1 MMFAVLCQI
10 SSRQW
15 RSHRLR
21 VVVTTL
27 GIALGVAVF
36 FAVRTANAALLDS
49 LSLTVERLAGKS
61 TLEVTAGE
69 TGFPEDILE
78 TVRGTNGVALAE
90 PVIEVIVHTA
100 FQDEGNLLILGV
112 DTTGDQQLR
121 QYEFDRSQTEIADPL
136 TYLAQPKSILL
147 SRSFAERHGLHMG
160 DQLPIFTA
168 QGRKDFTVQGI
179 FKPVGVGEVFGGNIA
194 VMDVYSAQVVF
205 NRGRNFDRIDLM
217 NSLAVPLNVL
227 QERLRARLPAGLEAI
242 RPQMRG
248 QALENTV
255 TAMRLGMLITSFIA
269 LLVGI
274 YIIFNSFTIAVNQRW
289 KEIGIL
295 RAVGVERGNIS
306 RMILV
311 EALLMGI
318 IGSIAGIAGGFYLAA
333 AADKMMGSIAASV
346 YGVISTAVAPKLH
359 PDLVLASFG
368 LGVTVSLVGGWFPA
382 RAASFLNP
390 ILALH
395 NIESRQ
401 QESALGWG
409 RIALG
414 SALVLLSSLLIRFSP
429 SRVGMTLQFSY
440 AAVMLV
446 GLTIVLPKLV
456 HGAARLLRPIMDSG
470 GGSEGA
476 LAVDAMIQSPRR
488 SAATVGALMV
498 GLMFVFSTGAYIQS
512 YKHMID
518 RWTNQMLN
526 SDLFVSTSALLRSTS
541 YHFSEDL
548 GRRIAALPEVKRVEN
563 VRFTFVPFQ
572 GDTAAVIAIE
582 MDGFLSRAADAIQG
596 GNENTVRELLPKG
609 EGVLI
614 SKNFSARWRCGVGGR
629 LHLNTPAGDLDLP
642 VVGIVEDYRS
652 DKGSIFMDRALYK
665 KFWKDDGVD
674 FIDISLKPGE
684 SAAVVKRKIE
694 RLTSGTE
701 HALVYT
707 NAEFRAWIGSLVD
720 QFFLLNY
727 VQLVVAVIVAVMG
740 IANTLIISV
749 AERRREFGIVRAIG
763 GYRYQIRK
771 MVLLEAVAISIV
783 GVMVG
788 AVAAVF
794 NIQFMSHTVSTVLAG
809 YEVPFYFPWRLV
821 LEAIPAVVAV
831 ALLAAWIPARHAMQM
846 VVIEAIGY
854 E

>member
-1 MMFAVLCQI
+1 MMFAALCQI
-10 SSRQW
+10 TSRQW
-15 RSHRLR
+15 RTHRLR
-21 VVVTTL
+21 VVMTTL

-36 FAVRTANAALLDS
+36 FAVRTANTALLDS
-49 LSLTVERLAGKS
+49 LALTVERLAGKS

-69 TGFPEDILE
+69 TGFPEEVLE
-78 TVRGTNGVALAE
+78 TVRATPGVELAE

-100 FQDEGNLLILGV
+100 FEDEGNLLILGV

-121 QYEFDRSQTEIADPL
+121 QYEFDRSQSEIADPL
-136 TYLAQPKSILL
+136 TYLAQPNSILL
-147 SRSFAERHGLHMG
+147 SKSFAERHGLRIG
-160 DQLPIFTA
+160 DRLPIFTA

-205 NRGRNFDRIDLM
+205 NRGPNFDRIDLT
-217 NSLAVPLNVL
+217 NSSAISVDDL
-227 QERLRARLPAGLEAI
+227 QQRLRARLPAGLEAV

-248 QALENTV
+248 QALENAV

-289 KEIGIL
+289 KEIGVL
-295 RAVGVERGNIS
+295 RAIGVERGNIN
-306 RMILV
+306 RMFLG
-311 EALLMGI
+311 EALLMGVT
-318 IGSIAGIAGGFYLAA
+318 GSVVGIAAGFYLAA
-333 AADKMMGSIAASV
+333 AADKLMGSIAASV

-359 PDLVLASFG
+359 PGLVLTSFG
-368 LGVTVSLVGGWFPA
+368 LGVAASLAGAWFPA

-395 NIESRQ
+395 DIESRQ
-401 QESALGWG
+401 HESALGWG
-409 RIALG
+409 RITLG
-414 SALVLLSSLLIRFSP
+414 SAFVLLSSLLIYYSP
-429 SRVGMTLQFSY
+429 SRVGMTVQFSY
-440 AAVMLV
+440 AALMLL
-446 GLTIVLPKLV
+446 GLTILLPKLV
-456 HGAARLLRPIMDSG
+456 HWAARIIRPAMDWA

-476 LAVDAMIQSPRR
+476 LAVDAMIRSPRR
-488 SAATVGALMV
+488 SSATVGALMV

-512 YKHMID
+512 YKHMIN

-548 GRRIAALPEVKRVEN
+548 GQRISALPEVKRVEN
-563 VRFTFVPFQ
+563 VRFTLIPFQ

-582 MDGFLSRAADAIQG
+582 MDGFLARAADAIQG
-596 GNENTVRELLPKG
+596 GNEKNLREMLPRG

-614 SKNFSARWRCGVGGR
+614 SKNFAARWRCGVGSR
-629 LHLNTPAGDLDLP
+629 VHLDTPTGALDLP
-642 VVGIVEDYRS
+642 VLGIVEDYRS

-674 FIDISLKPGE
+674 FVDISLKPGE
-684 SAAVVKRKIE
+684 SATVVKHKIE
-694 RLTSGTE
+694 RLTAGTE

-707 NAEFRAWIGSLVD
+707 NAEFRAWIDSLVD

-727 VQLVVAVIVAVMG
+727 VQLVVAVIVAVVG

-763 GYRYQIRK
+763 GYRSQIRK

-788 AVAAVF
+788 AIAAVF

-821 LEAIPAVVAV
+821 LESVPAVVAV
-831 ALLAAWIPARHAMQM
+831 SLLAAWTPARRAMQM